1 MSKVVVEVDD
11 FDFGFTATTS
21 DQIVAPVV
29 QDLQV
34 KQQSIDEAEQ
44 VFSDTLEEHQKRIN
58 NLLKAITPLLNNL
71 AKDADTKEYIHWPNR
86 KAKIEE
92 FRIKLNNI
100 AGK

>member
-1 MSKVVVEVDD
+1 
-11 FDFGFTATTS
+11 
-21 DQIVAPVV
+21 
-29 QDLQV
+29 
-34 KQQSIDEAEQ
+34 
-44 VFSDTLEEHQKRIN
+44 
-58 NLLKAITPLLNNL
+58 LLNNL

>member
-1 MSKVVVEVDD
+1 MNKVVVEVDD

-44 VFSDTLEEHQKRIN
+44 VFSNTLEEHQKIIN

-86 KAKIEE
+86 RAKIEE